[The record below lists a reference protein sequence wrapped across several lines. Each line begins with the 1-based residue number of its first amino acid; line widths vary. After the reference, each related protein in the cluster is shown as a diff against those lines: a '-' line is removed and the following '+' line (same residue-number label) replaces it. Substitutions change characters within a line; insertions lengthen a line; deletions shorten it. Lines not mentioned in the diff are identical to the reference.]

1 MDEPRRFQTA
11 VNSERRQINH
21 FVIYPYT
28 RNPEAFHLVLFC
40 FVLFFLNQ
48 TIDCSI
54 ELCAEFG
61 SVLFCFVLFFNK
73 QTKKK
78 TCRVTLLLVEFRDS
92 GIPEQLGVNQLD

>member
-73 QTKKK
+73 QTKKN
-78 TCRVTLLLVEFRDS
+78 VQSDASVG
-92 GIPEQLGVNQLD
+92 GIPRFRNSGTIGCEST